1 MKTLHA
7 MRAIAANTL
16 LEALRSRLH
25 WLLLLLG
32 VCAIGLGGL
41 LQQLAL
47 TETRET
53 QALLLGAGLR
63 LAASGVVASFVV
75 TSMVREAQDGSLQL
89 LLALPI
95 ARGAWLA
102 GRALGFAAFALLA
115 AAWCAL
121 PCLPFAAAG
130 DVGAWAAALALE
142 LLVVAAFA
150 AFAALSLRHP
160 VPALALVA
168 AFYLLARS
176 ANTLALLGR
185 DASGSGM
192 LHGLGKV
199 LDALVLLLPRLD
211 SFARADWLAY
221 GSSQAALPA
230 LCGQALL
237 YIVLLLAAATFD
249 LRRKEL

>member
-32 VCAIGLGGL
+32 ICAIGLGGL

-115 AAWCAL
+115 AGWCAL

-130 DVGAWAAALALE
+130 DVGAWAFALALE

-185 DASGSGM
+185 DASGM
-192 LHGLGKV
+192 LRGLGQV
-199 LDALVLLLPRLD
+199 LDSLVLLLPRLD

-230 LCGQALL
+230 LCAQALL
-237 YIVLLLAAATFD
+237 YIVLLLAAAAFD